1 MTTITEIDF
10 LDRIVV
16 QEFLAKSWEY
26 LMREK
31 AYFSQVL
38 EKIPGDVTAMGAMKR
53 IDNDISIIE
62 PLVKT
67 AQKANLREIEKM
79 TGKRFSYLL
88 ESKNKSI
95 DVLKKV

>member
-10 LDRIVV
+10 LDRLVV

-31 AYFSQVL
+31 AYYNAVL
-38 EKIPGDVTAMGAMKR
+38 EKMPGDITTMGMIKR
-53 IDNDISIIE
+53 IDNDMSIIE
-62 PLVKT
+62 PLVKS

-79 TGKRFSYLL
+79 TGKTFTYLL
-88 ESKNKSI
+88 ENKNPSK